1 MDDWKLEPARDL
13 NLPLAKRL
21 KSERREGGL
30 IDTLAQISARTLVR
44 VYLKVWHR
52 VSHKGLENLPSRG
65 PFVLSAN
72 HASHLDAVVL
82 AAMLPWKLRKHT
94 FPLAAG
100 DVFFETPILKTFA
113 AVIVNALPMW
123 RKNVGRHALD
133 DLRMRLIDH
142 DASYILFPE
151 GKRSPDGSLLQF
163 KAGVGMLTAGTKAQ
177 IVPCYIDGAHKA
189 LARLTVIPKF
199 AKITV
204 TVGKPISC
212 EKFPNTRD
220 GWKSLMLEVE
230 KSEPRPRRSAPGRR
244 KGESDA
250 TTAPPA

>member
-113 AVIVNALPMW
+113 AVVVNALPMW

-133 DLRMRLIDH
+133 DLRQRLIEH

-177 IVPCYIDGAHKA
+177 IIPCYIDGAQKA
-189 LARLTVIPKF
+189 LARLTVIPKP

-204 TVGKPISC
+204 SVGKPIPC
-212 EKFPNTRD
+212 ENFPNTRD
-220 GWKSLMLEVE
+220 GWKALMLEVE
-230 KSEPRPRRSAPGRR
+230 KSVRALGGLSPPGAE
-244 KGESDA
+244 KHED
-250 TTAPPA
+250 PPTSPA